1 MGLYQGAEMIAGA
14 GTTPSIS
21 IDDNTKHW
29 IINGTDTGI
38 VAEGK
43 TPTLG
48 LNASGYITVNGTAT
62 TIKVV
67 SDYNNLSNRPIVSGK
82 VSSYQS
88 NTNSSQI
95 RNITV
100 STSAPSPSDGV
111 NGDIWVVYE

>member
-1 MGLYQGAEMIAGA
+1 MGLYKGAEMIAGA
-14 GTTPSIS
+14 GTTPTIS
-21 IDDNTKHW
+21 IDDTTKHW
-29 IINGTDTGI
+29 IINGIDTGV

-48 LNASGYITVNGTAT
+48 LNTSGYITVNGTVT

-67 SDYNNLSNRPIVSGK
+67 SDYNGLSNKPIVGGK
-82 VSSYQS
+82 ILSYQS
-88 NTNSSQI
+88 NTNSGQI

-100 STSAPSPSDGV
+100 STSAPSSSDGV

>member
-14 GTTPSIS
+14 GITPSIS
-21 IDDNTKHW
+21 IDDTTKHW
-29 IINGTDTGI
+29 IINGTDTGV

-48 LNASGYITVNGTAT
+48 LNTSGYITVDGTAT

-100 STSAPSPSDGV
+100 STSAPSSSDGV

>member
-29 IINGTDTGI
+29 IINGIDTGI

-62 TIKVV
+62 TIKAV

-82 VSSYQS
+82 AM
-88 NTNSSQI
+88 QI
-95 RNITV
+95 LVKLEILLSLHRLHHLQMV
-100 STSAPSPSDGV
+100 
-111 NGDIWVVYE
+111 